1 MGTRLSTRGEPKR
14 LLRGGD
20 TSSAILSVASG
31 CRRCHSR
38 LSSAVLM
45 PVPARPLA
53 WHALQRVIIRSQGSD
68 GVLARA
74 IGHDVKGKVSPV
86 LYAAGILLAFI
97 DARIACAVYLLVVA
111 DVAHPRPA
119 ERKGGRA
126 LLIARALRA

>member
-1 MGTRLSTRGEPKR
+1 MRTRLSTRGEPKR

-20 TSSAILSVASG
+20 TSNGILSVASG

-45 PVPARPLA
+45 PVP
-53 WHALQRVIIRSQGSD
+53 
-68 GVLARA
+68 ARA

-97 DARIACAVYLLVVA
+97 DARIACAVYLLVA
-111 DVAHPRPA
+111 LMWLIPDRRN
-119 ERKGGRA
+119 ERVVEPS
-126 LLIARALRA
+126 